1 MFELN
6 LYDNCIG
13 GSDSVT
19 ACITP
24 KHIKYLRGS
33 SRTAK
38 YSIYT
43 NQDAYGPITTP
54 PETSFALL
62 YESPEIMPHLFI
74 YAKQLTSKFKY
85 IFTHSR
91 QLCQSDPERIK
102 WVPSSGPWIGGDA
115 NGPGGGKIE
124 IAPKTKLASM
134 LLSDKNWTRGH
145 KVRHQVA
152 EQLKEHP
159 NVDIFKNAGIR
170 HTYDAIAPYCFTF
183 VVENGFSPGYFTEK
197 LLDCI
202 AVGTVPVYLGD
213 PAVGEVFDPR
223 GIINLRDVMDGTVK
237 LTKDLFDSMDE
248 YRRDNF
254 ITLGQDFQ
262 CPEDYMWK
270 EYLWDLEP

>member
-1 MFELN
+1 MDLN

-13 GSDSVT
+13 GSNSVT
-19 ACITP
+19 TCVTP
-24 KHIKYLRGS
+24 KKIKYLRS
-33 SRTAK
+33 ENRTAK

-43 NQDAYGPITTP
+43 NQDAYGPILTP
-54 PETSFALL
+54 PQASFALL
-62 YESPEIMPHLFI
+62 YESPEIMPNLFV
-74 YAKQLTSKFKY
+74 YANQIVDKFHY

-91 QLCQSDPERIK
+91 TLCKANPDKFR
-102 WVPSSGPWIGGDA
+102 WVPASGPWIGGDA
-115 NGPGGGKIE
+115 NGPGGGKIG

-159 NVDIFKNAGIR
+159 NVDIFKNAGVR

-197 LLDCI
+197 LLDCF

-213 PAVGEVFDPR
+213 PEVCKIFDGN
-223 GIINLRDVMDGTVK
+223 GIISLQAVMDGKIK
-237 LTKDLFDSMDE
+237 LTKEL
-248 YRRDNF
+248 YDN
-254 ITLGQDFQ
+254 IKASCAIDTNYKILVDQYL
-262 CPEDYMWK
+262 CVEDYMYWNC
-270 EYLWDLEP
+270 LEGLV